1 MKTIQLDK
9 IEAKFSDLKSYQQ
22 NKVLEFLN
30 VFSAI
35 NLIDTDLIAGKDMCC
50 KNCGSTFFVKN
61 GTYKRKTNSKKSQRY
76 KCKNCGST
84 QFEDGDTALYN
95 IKMKEKWVDFVYL
108 MFDEKEP
115 MSIAS
120 ISKATNISERTGFR
134 WRHKFLASLNQVR
147 QLSTEK
153 EQEIDE
159 VYFPF
164 IVKGTIGKEKFKEYI
179 SGDHENNIETELR
192 EKEKVMEDDKYQV
205 IFLCRHNRMG
215 DFDFDP
221 IKIQKKGIVAKADL
235 KRVMEKFDLAGT
247 TVLTDREPSMIA
259 YMKTLE
265 NVNHLTFKSSD
276 LKKGILEN
284 KTVHNNNINS
294 MMSHLRFWL
303 KSFHGVST
311 KYLENY
317 LKWFRFR
324 KLFKTL
330 EIKEMAKFSLDDK
343 KTYPRF
349 KNLFRTYE
357 EFVYV

>member
-22 NKVLEFLN
+22 NKVLEFLT

-84 QFEDGDTALYN
+84 QFEDGNTALYN

-134 WRHKFLASLNQVR
+134 WRHKFLASLNQVK

-153 EQEIDE
+153 EQEVDE

-164 IVKGTIGKEKFKEYI
+164 IVKGPIGKDRCLF
-179 SGDHENNIETELR
+179 SDAGPLAGLVADG
-192 EKEKVMEDDKYQV
+192 
-205 IFLCRHNRMG
+205 LCRK
-215 DFDFDP
+215 P
-221 IKIQKKGIVAKADL
+221 L
-235 KRVMEKFDLAGT
+235 LA
-247 TVLTDREPSMIA
+247 
-259 YMKTLE
+259 E
-265 NVNHLTFKSSD
+265 NE
-276 LKKGILEN
+276 G
-284 KTVHNNNINS
+284 
-294 MMSHLRFWL
+294 
-303 KSFHGVST
+303 SFHSPG
-311 KYLENY
+311 
-317 LKWFRFR
+317 
-324 KLFKTL
+324 
-330 EIKEMAKFSLDDK
+330 
-343 KTYPRF
+343 PH
-349 KNLFRTYE
+349 
-357 EFVYV
+357 